1 MAGKESRIGVVTL
14 SPEAEQDLSE
24 IDLYTTA
31 KWGEAKAESY
41 LAELVQSILSL
52 DEEPNSGSPIE
63 SMPGLRCLTFK
74 VRKSRS
80 VHGHRIIYSS
90 TDQGILVVR
99 VLHTARAIPADI

>member
-1 MAGKESRIGVVTL
+1 MAGEESRIGVVIV

-41 LAELVQSILSL
+41 LTELVQTLNRI
-52 DEEPNSGSPIE
+52 EQEPNLGSPIE
-63 SMPGLRCLTFK
+63 SMPGLRCFTFK

-80 VHGHRIIYSS
+80 VHGHRIIYSP
-90 TDQGILVVR
+90 TEQGIQIVR
-99 VLHTARAIPADI
+99 VLHTARAIPGDI